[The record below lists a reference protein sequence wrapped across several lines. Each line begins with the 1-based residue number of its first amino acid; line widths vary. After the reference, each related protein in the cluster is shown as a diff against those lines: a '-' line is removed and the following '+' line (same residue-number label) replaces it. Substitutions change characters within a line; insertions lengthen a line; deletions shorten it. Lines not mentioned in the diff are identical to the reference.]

1 MTDKIH
7 HQKST
12 LREKIVEHVF
22 VGEVLRAFWRR
33 RVVDAE
39 ILRSEFDAFGYDL
52 VLERG
57 GMTRHI
63 QLKAGLN
70 EPDRIG
76 VAQALAKKKS
86 GCVIYVRIDDGLN
99 LTEFYW
105 FTANA
110 ERMADYPFLK
120 RTRPNSD
127 GIKVER
133 EDYRRLPRAA
143 FGKPLSLS
151 EIVDKLLEG

>member
-1 MTDKIH
+1 MTDEIH
-7 HQKST
+7 FQKST

-22 VGEVLRAFWRR
+22 VGEVLRSLWQRR
-33 RVVDAE
+33 IVDAE

-57 GMTRHI
+57 GITRHI

-76 VAQALAKKKS
+76 VAEALAKKKS
-86 GCVIYVRIDDGLN
+86 GCVIYVRIDGGLN
-99 LTEFYW
+99 LLEFYW
-105 FTANA
+105 FSADGS
-110 ERMADYPFLK
+110 RMAEYPLLK

-127 GIKVER
+127 GVKVER
-133 EDYRRLPRAA
+133 EGYRRLPRAA
-143 FGKPLSLS
+143 FGRSLNFS
-151 EIVDKLLEG
+151 EIVDKLIES